1 MIARNHRALPLL
13 AFVLLLTTAGC
24 GNADDARAG
33 RDAAKQADS
42 SRIVTLDAGSVD
54 AFLAAGGPALIEFG
68 GKRCIPCME
77 MREVLEEVGAA
88 RPDLRI
94 GIVFWEDDPELFEK
108 WKVPLI
114 PAQIVFDGGREVQ
127 RHRGTWE
134 RDTLL
139 AALAA
144 RFPES
149 ISGD

>member
-1 MIARNHRALPLL
+1 MLLL
-13 AFVLLLTTAGC
+13 AAVLLLTTAGC
-24 GNADDARAG
+24 GNADDSRAG
-33 RDAAKQADS
+33 RDARTHADN
-42 SRIVTLDAGSVD
+42 SRIVTLGAASIED
-54 AFLAAGGPALIEFG
+54 FLAAGGPALIEFG
-68 GKRCIPCME
+68 GKRCLPCME
-77 MREVLEEVGAA
+77 MRGILEEVGAA

-108 WKVPLI
+108 LKVPLI

-139 AALAA
+139 AELAS

-149 ISGD
+149 NSGD